1 MRVYLIAIFFGT
13 QVHGFELDKNL
24 WFMNSLLVINKL
36 VIFNVSMND
45 YFCHSPLARN
55 LEQC

>member
-1 MRVYLIAIFFGT
+1 MKVYVIVIFFGT

-36 VIFNVSMND
+36 VIFNVSMNY
-45 YFCHSPLARN
+45 YFCRSPLARN